1 MESIRVSWR
10 LPIPS
15 WVMADYRSAMELG
28 LAEHASHPV
37 LSGIYDPAA
46 LARSNPIAKDI
57 IHLLSLLPP
66 SATNSQPAMQSPPD
80 GPLPPFPIPAFMQD
94 IWLSPPAA
102 LTSYVSHLRGLAASE
117 AQASGLLAHAY
128 VRYLGDMS
136 GGQFILARV
145 KRAYGLKSDTG
156 AEFYAFGGPAED
168 GVAEQR
174 KRIAELKEWF
184 RKGMDRGVGEDEA
197 LKGETLSSCTRM
209 LLTGDIAHLV
219 KEANLAFALNTHLFS
234 IIRVDKEGTPSA
246 STQAVVPTKTA
257 LVEALPNFQVSTA
270 PKPSLPGIP
279 THHPDGTPLR
289 YYEIRELET
298 RLREQQ
304 RVEREGPNQTWWQQ
318 GERFAW
324 FVLAALIGIAFSKLG
339 APALEKYVFPY
350 VQGRLSGQ

>member
-1 MESIRVSWR
+1 
-10 LPIPS
+10 
-15 WVMADYRSAMELG
+15 MELG

-37 LSGIYDPAA
+37 LLGIYDPAV

-57 IHLLSLLPP
+57 AHLLGLLP
-66 SATNSQPAMQSPPD
+66 SAGTESQPASQSPPD
-80 GPLPPFPIPAFMQD
+80 GPLPPFPVPTFMQD
-94 IWLSPPAA
+94 IWSSPPAA

-117 AQASGLLAHAY
+117 STAPGLLAHAY

-197 LKGETLSSCTRM
+197 LKGRSFHLVQS
-209 LLTGDIAHLV
+209 DIADGAQAHLV

-234 IIRVDKEGTPSA
+234 IIRVSDGETPAA
-246 STQAVVPTKTA
+246 STQAVVPTKMA
-257 LVEALPNFQVSTA
+257 LVETLPNYQVSTA

-289 YYEIRELET
+289 YYEIRELEQ
-298 RLREQQ
+298 RVREQQ
-304 RVEREGPNQTWWQQ
+304 RVEREGPDQTWWQQ
-318 GERFAW
+318 GERFGW

-339 APALEKYVFPY
+339 APAIEKYVFPY
-350 VQGRLSGQ
+350 VQSRLSHWQGE